1 MKNLTSNQD
10 PDGVES
16 VPAQAHH
23 WLILM
28 PPNMV
33 NAVDGHSSHL
43 REERR
48 FLRWCEIVQEISYWL
63 SDTGYYWRLTRR
75 REQKNGARWH

>member
-1 MKNLTSNQD
+1 MKNLTNNQD

-16 VPAQAHH
+16 VLRAHH

-43 REERR
+43 RRR
-48 FLRWCEIVQEISYWL
+48 GAFSAGAKSCKKSH
-63 SDTGYYWRLTRR
+63 TG
-75 REQKNGARWH
+75 